1 MEEQIGRY
9 EIRREI
15 GRGGMATVFL
25 AYDPRFRRQVAIKV
39 LPRQFTHDPKYLAR
53 FEQEAQ
59 IIGALEHPA
68 IVPVYD
74 FGETNDAPYLVM
86 RYMTGGSLRD
96 HLQGEPLSVEKV
108 VPTVQRLAPALD
120 NAHKLGIIHRD
131 LKPANILF
139 DEDGRPY
146 LADFGIARLADFSQ
160 TISMAGTPAYMS
172 PEQVEAKKQLDGCS
186 DLYALG
192 VILFEMLSGQK
203 PFESDTP
210 TGQMLMHLLEPVP
223 DITRINPALPP
234 GAQQIVEKAMA
245 KNPADRYQSAMDL
258 ATAVSGLVD
267 QRLIPTAVQTQPFH
281 VLREKRP
288 AAYSHGLGRRA
299 AWLSLASSLTWKSYL
314 RWLGP
319 AGILVLILI
328 TSWRSGLWAPGT
340 GGDGGQSPGLET
352 DEPPPAALSGARP
365 LGTPHNEAT
374 NSAGGKRDVPFFD
387 PALGDPWTR
396 PTDGMRMGYLPAGT
410 FSMGSDLGKED
421 EQPVHEV
428 SLDDFWI
435 DETEVTNSLYI
446 RCVREGPCNPPFDDV
461 EAAVKGDNHPVVGV
475 SWYDAQTYCSWVG
488 ARLPT
493 EAEWEYAAR
502 GIEGRKYPWGNE
514 TPSCEIAQ
522 YGSCAGDTVPAGS
535 LPGGAAWGGTMEMS
549 GNVWEWVYDW
559 YGGDYYGE
567 SPRQNPQGP
576 GSGASKVVRGGS
588 WGNGLLYLRGTTR
601 DAFIPRNKYIYVGF
615 RCALSSNLPERPF

>member
-1 MEEQIGRY
+1 MDKQIGRY

-15 GRGGMATVFL
+15 GRGGMATVYL

-59 IIGALEHPA
+59 TIGALEHPA

-86 RYMTGGSLRD
+86 RYMPGGSLRD
-96 HLQGEPLSVEKV
+96 FLKGEPLALEAV
-108 VPTVQRLAPALD
+108 VPTLQRLAPALD

-160 TISMAGTPAYMS
+160 TISIAGTPAYMS
-172 PEQVEAKKQLDGCS
+172 PEQVEARGQLDGCS

-192 VILFEMLSGQK
+192 VMLFEMLSGQK

-223 DITRINPALPP
+223 DIMRLNPELPP
-234 GAQQIVEKAMA
+234 GTQQVIEEAMA
-245 KNPADRYQSAMDL
+245 KAPVDRYQSAVEL
-258 ATAVSGLVD
+258 ATAVSGL
-267 QRLIPTAVQTQPFH
+267 LIGEQSATAGHPNSLPILSAEQAAAGS
-281 VLREKRP
+281 P
-288 AAYSHGLGRRA
+288 AVIT
-299 AWLSLASSLTWKSYL
+299 SSSVKS
-314 RWLGP
+314 G
-319 AGILVLILI
+319 AGKGILRRLALVGLLFMVRIG
-328 TSWRSGLWAPGT
+328 SWIIGYWWPGA
-340 GGDGGQSPGLET
+340 DGNRGESPGREI
-352 DEPPPAALSGARP
+352 DEPPPVVLEGGRP
-365 LGTPHNEAT
+365 LGTPHNEAINT
-374 NSAGGKRDVPFFD
+374 AEGKLDIPFFD
-387 PALGDPWTR
+387 PALGDTWTR
-396 PTDGMRMGYLPAGT
+396 PADGMRMRFVPAGIFT
-410 FSMGSDLGKED
+410 MGSDTGDED

-428 SLDDFWI
+428 SVDGFWI
-435 DETEVTNSLYI
+435 DETEVTNGLYA
-446 RCVREGPCNPPFDDV
+446 RCVGEGPCNPPFDEVD
-461 EAAVKGDNHPVVGV
+461 AAVQGDDHPVVGI
-475 SWYDAQTYCSWVG
+475 SWYDAQAYCAWVG

-502 GIEGRKYPWGNE
+502 GTEGRRYPWGNE
-514 TPSCEIAQ
+514 TPSCEVAQ
-522 YGSCAGDTVPAGS
+522 YGSCDGDTVAAGS
-535 LPGGAAWGGTMEMS
+535 LPGGASWAGVLEMA

-559 YGGDYYGE
+559 YVSDYYGV
-567 SPRQNPQGP
+567 SPRQNPEGP
-576 GSGASKVVRGGS
+576 QSGSSKVVRGGS

-615 RCALSSNLPERPF
+615 RCAYSAYLPERPF